1 MASSLAGGL
10 NIGWRHEGYTMKK
23 NKVNAKGF
31 LFAFDKETEQ
41 GMELESVVRDGD
53 RFLKVT
59 IGDLYI
65 MVKQDAVEATMTM
78 SEVKRLHKQLD
89 ELRTSNQLFM
99 AENKRLMRQVDFLME
114 HM

>member
-1 MASSLAGGL
+1 
-10 NIGWRHEGYTMKK
+10 MKK

-31 LFAFDKETEQ
+31 LFVFDKETEQ
-41 GMELESVVRDGD
+41 SMELESVVRDGD

-59 IGDLYI
+59 IGDLYVI
-65 MVKQDAVEATMTM
+65 AKADAVEAAMTM
-78 SEVKRLHKQLD
+78 SEVERLHK
-89 ELRTSNQLFM
+89 ELEELKTSNQFFM

>member
-1 MASSLAGGL
+1 
-10 NIGWRHEGYTMKK
+10 MKK

-31 LFAFDKETEQ
+31 LFAFGKETEQ

-59 IGDLYI
+59 VGDLYFLA
-65 MVKQDAVEATMTM
+65 KADAVEATMTM
-78 SEVKRLHKQLD
+78 HEVKRLHKELE

>member
-1 MASSLAGGL
+1 
-10 NIGWRHEGYTMKK
+10 MKK
-23 NKVNAKGF
+23 NVIKARGILHVFG
-31 LFAFDKETEQ
+31 KETEQ
-41 GMELESVVRDGD
+41 EMEMESVVRDGD

-59 IGDLYI
+59 IGDLYV
-65 MVKQDAVEATMTM
+65 MAKADAVEAAMTM
-78 SEVKRLHKQLD
+78 SEVERLHKELE

>member
-1 MASSLAGGL
+1 ME
-10 NIGWRHEGYTMKK
+10 R

-31 LFAFDKETEQ
+31 IYAFDKETEQ
-41 GMELESVVRDGD
+41 SMELESVVRDGD

-59 IGDLYI
+59 VGDMYI
-65 MVKQDAVEATMTM
+65 MAKADAVEATMTM
-78 SEVKRLHKQLD
+78 SEVKRLHKELD
-89 ELRTSNQLFM
+89 ELKTSNQLFM